1 MNRVRLRMVQTMFF
15 GIISL
20 LGSYT
25 ISISS
30 GNENELEILG
40 DSDFESWYSD
50 SKWNSSEI
58 DDYESDISACKMISE
73 ITANDS
79 ITFLILAA
87 SWCKDTK
94 TELPKIIKVMRDSEI
109 NSSSIILSGV
119 GRDKKI
125 LNDTYKY
132 LNITHVPTLI
142 ILRNNS
148 EQGRIEEFPKICW
161 EQDILEIISK

>member
-1 MNRVRLRMVQTMFF
+1 
-15 GIISL
+15 
-20 LGSYT
+20 
-25 ISISS
+25 
-30 GNENELEILG
+30 
-40 DSDFESWYSD
+40 
-50 SKWNSSEI
+50 
-58 DDYESDISACKMISE
+58 
-73 ITANDS
+73 
-79 ITFLILAA
+79 
-87 SWCKDTK
+87 
-94 TELPKIIKVMRDSEI
+94 MRDSEI